1 MISEATKARILSVTP
16 LLDESRKRLY
26 LAAEAQSL
34 GRGGILAV
42 SDLTGTHRNTISKG
56 IAELKE
62 IKEGKAD
69 PPPPNRIR
77 RTGGGRQLITDKY
90 PDILSALEKL
100 LDGNTFGD
108 PDSPLKW
115 TSKST
120 IKLAEELCREKFQVS
135 HVTVQ
140 SLLKMLGYRLHVNKK
155 MKQVGKESPDRDDQF
170 NFINTNTKELIN
182 GDQPVISIDCKKKEN
197 IGNFKNNGAE
207 YSQNPLEVL
216 DHDFPLGEN
225 GKACPYGIYDIHHN
239 EGFVNVGISSDTSM
253 FAVNSIRSWWNEMGK
268 ERYPN
273 ASILYI
279 TCDGGGSNGSRNRLW
294 KYELQKFSNEIS
306 IPITVS
312 HFPPGTSKW
321 NKIEHRM
328 FSEISKNWRG
338 RPLESLEVIVNCI
351 ANTTTHSNLTIKCA
365 VDLNKYTTGIKVTD
379 ADFSRINLKQNEFR
393 GDWNYTIF
401 PD

>member
-1 MISEATKARILSVTP
+1 MLKNVKKLYMIRLFI
-16 LLDESRKRLY
+16 SRKFRVY
-26 LAAEAQSL
+26 FCQAQLAPCWP
-34 GRGGILAV
+34 RTV
-42 SDLTGTHRNTISKG
+42 SGFCISYFFQDPKG

-197 IGNFKNNGAE
+197 IGNFKNN
-207 YSQNPLEVL
+207 
-216 DHDFPLGEN
+216 
-225 GKACPYGIYDIHHN
+225 
-239 EGFVNVGISSDTSM
+239 
-253 FAVNSIRSWWNEMGK
+253 
-268 ERYPN
+268 
-273 ASILYI
+273 
-279 TCDGGGSNGSRNRLW
+279 
-294 KYELQKFSNEIS
+294 
-306 IPITVS
+306 
-312 HFPPGTSKW
+312 
-321 NKIEHRM
+321 
-328 FSEISKNWRG
+328 
-338 RPLESLEVIVNCI
+338 
-351 ANTTTHSNLTIKCA
+351 
-365 VDLNKYTTGIKVTD
+365 
-379 ADFSRINLKQNEFR
+379 
-393 GDWNYTIF
+393 
-401 PD
+401 